1 MKALQSTISALVPAV
16 VCCVLLAWASPSE
29 AQTYYKWTDDSGTVH
44 FTAEPPQDRDFESI
58 DTRGNVIA
66 STRRDPASEAEAA
79 NDEAEPQMPREGE
92 PDPEMIEARCTQA
105 RENLFWLESQRRII
119 VEDDQGND
127 RFIDPEEQQRLIE
140 ENRALIAQ
148 WCNGE
153 DNG

>member
-1 MKALQSTISALVPAV
+1 MKALQSTIAAVVPAV
-16 VCCVLLAWASPSE
+16 ACCALLAWFSLSE
-29 AQTYYKWTDDSGTVH
+29 AQTYYKWTDDNGTVH
-44 FTAEPPQDRDFESI
+44 FTAEPPQDRDFETI

-66 STRRDPASEAEAA
+66 STRNDPAAQAPTA
-79 NDEAEPQMPREGE
+79 DDEAEPQMPREAA

-140 ENRALIAQ
+140 ENRALIEQ
-148 WCNGE
+148 WCNG
-153 DNG
+153 DGPN